1 MSAPGLAPI
10 GESMR
15 ILVTGGAG
23 YVGGF
28 AARHLLDAGHDV
40 VIVDDLSLG
49 HRQSVPAER
58 LVVGNASD
66 RARITRLLDE
76 HRIEAVMHFAASAYV
91 GESVTDPAKYWR
103 NNVANTLELL
113 LAMRDCEVGRIVFSS
128 TCALYGERAEMPL
141 TEETPQDPGSPYAF
155 TKFAI
160 ERMIR
165 DFARAYGL
173 GHVLLRYFNAAGA
186 QADGRHGEDHSPETH
201 LIPILLQALLGQRDC
216 VEVYGDDYPTPDGT
230 CIRDYVHVE
239 DLARA
244 HELAV
249 RACPEPGAAPDGLV
263 FNVGTGTGS
272 SVLEVIQ
279 TVERVTGKKV
289 PYRVVGRRPGD
300 APRLVASSDRLR
312 KELGWRPEQ
321 AALEEIVH
329 TAWAWHSS
337 HPHGYEG

>member
-1 MSAPGLAPI
+1 
-10 GESMR
+10 MR

-28 AARHLLDAGHDV
+28 AARQLLAAGHDV
-40 VIVDDLSLG
+40 AIVDDLSQG
-49 HRQSVPAER
+49 HREAVPADR
-58 LVVGNASD
+58 LVVGD
-66 RARITRLLDE
+66 IGHRALIARLLE
-76 HRIEAVMHFAASAYV
+76 RHRIEAVLHFAASACV
-91 GESVTDPAKYWR
+91 GESVADPARYWR

-113 LAMRDCEVGRIVFSS
+113 LAMRDCGVGRIVFSS

-141 TEETPQDPGSPYAF
+141 TEETPQNPGSPYAF
-155 TKFAI
+155 TKLAI

-186 QADGRHGEDHSPETH
+186 QSDGEHGEDHRPENH
-201 LIPILLQALLGQRDC
+201 LIPILLQTLLGQRER

-249 RACPEPGAAPDGLV
+249 RACPAPGASPDGHV
-263 FNVGTGTGS
+263 FNIGTGTGS

-279 TVERVTGKKV
+279 TVERITGKKV
-289 PYRVVGRRPGD
+289 PFRIVDRRPGD

-312 KELGWRPEQ
+312 NELGWQPEQ
-321 AALEEIVH
+321 ATLEEIVRS
-329 TAWAWHSS
+329 AWAWHSS
-337 HPHGYEG
+337 HPHGYAG